1 MRILITGSAGHIGAN
16 LLNRLK
22 NSHEVRGID
31 NFNKYYSPEYKTLRV
46 KSLEVENLIQNIDV
60 RNYIELKE
68 VISDFKPETVIH
80 LAARPGVRAR
90 NSELSE
96 YSENNIQ
103 GFLNIIGLSKELKVK
118 KFIYASSSSVY
129 TVENETPFREDSR
142 LYYPKSYYALSKQ
155 SNEMAANYFASE
167 DFNTIGL
174 RFFTVYGPWG
184 RPDMAVLQFLGN
196 ALTGQNA
203 NLNASLDT
211 LRDFTF
217 VDDVTLLIAQVVS
230 HKGLRNSEILNV
242 GGSTPRSLKELISIL
257 EDSGLKLNF
266 TQNLKSNED
275 IRFTNASINKI
286 AALGLTVPSMQLE
299 EGIARTIKWIRSS
312 DTDFINKV
320 IADAKSK

>member
-1 MRILITGSAGHIGAN
+1 MRILITGAAGHIGAN
-16 LLNRLK
+16 LLNLLK
-22 NSHEVRGID
+22 TSYDVIGID
-31 NFNKYYSPEYKTLRV
+31 NFSSYYSPEYKTLRV

-80 LAARPGVRAR
+80 LAARPGVRAK

-103 GFLNIIGLSKELKVK
+103 GFLNVIDLSKEFKVK

-129 TVENETPFREDSR
+129 TSDNETPFSEDSQ
-142 LYYPKSYYALSKQ
+142 LYYPKSFYALSKQ

-242 GGSTPRSLKELISIL
+242 GGSTPRSLKELMSIL

-266 TQNLKSNED
+266 THNLKSNED
-275 IRFTNASINKI
+275 IRFTNASIHKI
-286 AALGLTVPSMQLE
+286 AALGLTVPSIQLE
-299 EGIARTIKWIRSS
+299 EGIARTIKWIKSS
-312 DTDFINKV
+312 NTDLINKV
-320 IADAKSK
+320 ITDAKYK